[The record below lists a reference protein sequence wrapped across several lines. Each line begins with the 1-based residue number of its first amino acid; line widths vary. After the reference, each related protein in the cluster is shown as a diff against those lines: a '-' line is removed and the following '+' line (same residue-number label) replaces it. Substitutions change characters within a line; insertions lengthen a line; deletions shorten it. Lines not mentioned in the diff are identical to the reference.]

1 MFFENLEKYGNS
13 IVLLN
18 DKKETLTYNVLAQE
32 CDRVNKKKQG
42 RRNLVL
48 CLCKNEIGSVVGYIS
63 ALRNHDVPMLLN
75 AEIDKD
81 LRSRLIEMYCPR
93 YLYIP
98 QNMCYEFSAYQAVAE
113 VCNYVLL
120 YTGNAKEKMNDD
132 LALLLATS
140 GSTGSPK
147 FVRQSYTNLQSN
159 AESISAYLELS
170 QQERPITTLPM
181 NYTYGL
187 SIINSHIQV
196 GATILMTEYSMMHQ
210 EFWNFFKDEKA
221 TSFGGVPY
229 TYEILKK
236 IRFFKMDHPYL
247 KTMTQAGGKLRP
259 DLHREFA
266 EYAQNTGKKFVI
278 MYGQTEATARMA
290 YLPAD
295 KAIEKCGSMG
305 RAIPGGKLWLKDEA
319 GNQIEKPNIVGE
331 LIYEGPNVTL
341 GYAETKMD
349 LMKGDERGGRLE
361 TGDMARLDED
371 GFFYIVGRKKRFLKI
386 FGNRVNLD
394 EIESLLKT
402 EFDFSEIVCSGKD
415 DKLCIFILKN
425 PAIDNEKVLS
435 YISSKTK
442 LNRSAFTVFQI
453 DEIPQNE
460 AGKVLYK
467 KLEKFYDELSV
478 PV

>member
-1 MFFENLEKYGNS
+1 MFFDVLEKYGNNL
-13 IVLLN
+13 ILLN
-18 DKKETLTYNVLAQE
+18 DQKETLTYNALAQE
-32 CDRVNKKKQG
+32 CDQINKQKQG

-48 CLCKNEIGSVVGYIS
+48 CLCRNEIGAVVGYIS
-63 ALRNHDVPMLLN
+63 ALRNRDVPMLLN
-75 AEIDKD
+75 AEIDKA
-81 LRSRLIEMYCPR
+81 LRDHLIEVYCPQ
-93 YLYIP
+93 YLFVP
-98 QNMCYEFSAYQAVAE
+98 QNMHNEFSSFQTVAE
-113 VCNYVLL
+113 VYDYILL
-120 YTGNAKEKMNDD
+120 YTGSKKEKMNDD

-147 FVRQSYTNLQSN
+147 FVRQSYANLQSN
-159 AESISAYLELS
+159 AESIAAYLELD

-187 SIINSHIQV
+187 SIINSHIQA

-210 EFWNFFKDEKA
+210 EFWKFFKDEKA

-236 IRFFKMDHPYL
+236 IRFFKMDHPHL

-266 EYAQNTGKKFVI
+266 EYAQNTGKKFVV

-319 GNQIEKPNIVGE
+319 GNQIVKPNIVGE

-341 GYAETKMD
+341 GYAETKTD
-349 LMKGDERGGRLE
+349 LEKGDERGGRLE

-394 EIESLLKT
+394 EIEGLLKT
-402 EFDFSEIVCSGKD
+402 ELNFSEIVCSGKD

-425 PAIDNEKVLS
+425 PAIDNEKVLN

-442 LNRSAFTVFQI
+442 LNRNAFAVFQI

-460 AGKVLYK
+460 AGKVLYT
-467 KLEKFYDELSV
+467 KLEKFYDEL
-478 PV
+478 